1 MEEENI
7 EELRKAL
14 LSTFGREDIPAE
26 IDYDLI
32 ANRFTDFLKAN
43 MPPRT
48 AVCFGFAAARDKIMC
63 VIGGQHQDSPAF
75 DAIITKL
82 ASQVDQRRD
91 FEIRSEEIN
100 IGRANDD
107 ENT

>member
-1 MEEENI
+1 MENEKI
-7 EELRKAL
+7 DQLKKAL
-14 LSTFGREDIPAE
+14 LLTLGDGDRTD

-43 MPPRT
+43 MPPGV
-48 AVCFGFAAARDKIMC
+48 AVCFGFAGARDKIMC
-63 VIGGQHQDSPAF
+63 VVGGQHQDSPAF